1 MKGVQPQSDEPWDH
15 AYTPIPGKTQSTGD
29 NVSNKNNESM
39 NDSDKFFRDSDTN
52 QLEDDDS
59 GFVNYNMTPSKLQR
73 NQKPAIL
80 MPVIQF
86 SNLAA
91 NS

>member
-1 MKGVQPQSDEPWDH
+1 
-15 AYTPIPGKTQSTGD
+15 
-29 NVSNKNNESM
+29 M